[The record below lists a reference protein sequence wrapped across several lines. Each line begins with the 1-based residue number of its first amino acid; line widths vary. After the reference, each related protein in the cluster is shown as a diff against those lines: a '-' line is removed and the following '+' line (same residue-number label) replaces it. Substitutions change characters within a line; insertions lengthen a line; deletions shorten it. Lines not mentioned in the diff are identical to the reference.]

1 MLHVSHVTASYDGRT
16 TVLKDISLKLDH
28 GQIVALIGANGA
40 GKTTTM
46 RVITGSLKPIS
57 GQVSYDGKAL
67 TGLAAHQV
75 VSHRIALVPEGR
87 RVFPKLTIQENLE
100 VGGYPLRG
108 KRGAIKNNLEQVYQL
123 FSILAERRGQ
133 RAETLSGGE
142 QQMLALGRALMSNPS
157 ILLLDEP
164 SLGVAPQ
171 LVRRIYDYIAQIN
184 AQGVSILLVETE
196 CEACAESLQLY
207 LRHSTGKDR
216 SGRPRRDF
224 EQRSEGGGGLFGH
237 IETPGCARH
246 RPSCCKRHRVVQRGR
261 KHGSNNRVI
270 GRHHPCEF
278 ESDSAR
284 SLQQRANSDA
294 RHAGCRYCGHANG

>member
-1 MLHVSHVTASYDGRT
+1 MLHVNQVTASYDGRT
-16 TVLKDISLKLDH
+16 TVLKDISLKLDR

-46 RVITGSLKPIS
+46 RVITGSLKPMS

-75 VSHRIALVPEGR
+75 VSYGIALVPEGR
-87 RVFPKLTIQENLE
+87 RVFPQLTIQENLE
-100 VGGYPLRG
+100 VGGYPLRR
-108 KRGAIKNNLEQVYQL
+108 KRGAIKDNLEQVYQL
-123 FSILAERRGQ
+123 FSILSERRGQ

-184 AQGVSILLVETE
+184 EQGVSILLVEQNAKLALKVSNYTYVIQLGKIVLE
-196 CEACAESLQLY
+196 GPSEMLRKDPRVEAAY
-207 LRHSTGKDR
+207 LGTLKRRLTPDAGQVVAKD
-216 SGRPRRDF
+216 
-224 EQRSEGGGGLFGH
+224 
-237 IETPGCARH
+237 IE
-246 RPSCCKRHRVVQRGR
+246 
-261 KHGSNNRVI
+261 
-270 GRHHPCEF
+270 
-278 ESDSAR
+278 
-284 SLQQRANSDA
+284 
-294 RHAGCRYCGHANG
+294 